1 MCNPD
6 ERQQGQSAK
15 PLLVLLM
22 PWLEL
27 EPGMTWSQRVH
38 RHVPVGTLLRRMPDP
53 AHPVIA
59 AQRV

>member
-6 ERQQGQSAK
+6 DHQQGQSAQ

-27 EPGMTWSQRVH
+27 ESGMILSQRVH
-38 RHVPVGTLLRRMPDP
+38 RHVPVETLLRRMPDP